1 MTRARFITFEG
12 GEGSGKTTQ
21 IQRLLARLRPV
32 VGEVVVTREP
42 GGSIGGEQ
50 IRNLLVNGPPER
62 WSAETE
68 ALLMYAARRDHIER
82 LIQPALRKGAWV
94 ISDRFHD
101 SSRAYQGAAGGAPVA
116 LIDALEHN
124 VLEGLKPDLT
134 LLFDLSVDDSTTRT
148 RRRTNGTYRAD
159 RLDSENAEFHSRVR
173 EAYLQLAAAE
183 PERIKVIKTDQP
195 LELTHESVKALV
207 VPFLQSRGHACDPEV
222 EFTLPSETEI

>member
-134 LLFDLSVDDSTTRT
+134 LILDMPVAQGLARAAMRDDGEARFEAK
-148 RRRTNGTYRAD
+148 G
-159 RLDSENAEFHSRVR
+159 EEFHERLR
-173 EAYLQLAAAE
+173 QAYLHIARREPDRCAVIDAEGSMDAIEARIWAAVS
-183 PERIKVIKTDQP
+183 ER
-195 LELTHESVKALV
+195 LG
-207 VPFLQSRGHACDPEV
+207 VPA
-222 EFTLPSETEI
+222 

>member
-42 GGSIGGEQ
+42 GGSIGAEQ

-134 LLFDLSVDDSTTRT
+134 LILDMPVAQGLARAAMRDDGEARFEAK
-148 RRRTNGTYRAD
+148 G
-159 RLDSENAEFHSRVR
+159 EEFHERLR
-173 EAYLQLAAAE
+173 QAYLHIARREPDRCAVIDAEGSIDAIEARIWAAVS
-183 PERIKVIKTDQP
+183 ER
-195 LELTHESVKALV
+195 LG
-207 VPFLQSRGHACDPEV
+207 VPA
-222 EFTLPSETEI
+222 

>member
-32 VGEVVVTREP
+32 GGEVVVTREP

-134 LLFDLSVDDSTTRT
+134 LILDMPVAQGLARAAMRDDGEARFEAK
-148 RRRTNGTYRAD
+148 G
-159 RLDSENAEFHSRVR
+159 EEFHERLR
-173 EAYLQLAAAE
+173 QAYLHIARREPDRCAVIDAEGSMDAIEARIWAAVS
-183 PERIKVIKTDQP
+183 ER
-195 LELTHESVKALV
+195 LG
-207 VPFLQSRGHACDPEV
+207 VPA
-222 EFTLPSETEI
+222 